1 MIDIIQLNKQQLEG
15 FTNSDAFKT
24 FDFAPI
30 SELRE
35 KSHIHNP
42 RAKYNDTLL
51 FLAYEDGQ
59 LAGYLGML
67 PDDITN
73 KAGELLHFGW
83 LSTLFVS
90 EKHRGKQIAQKL
102 LYAAEGAYNGNLM
115 ITEFTESAGRLYY
128 KIGLFQDFGE
138 KKAVRYYFKSNLAE
152 LLPIKK
158 KIFNDNKSLLKIMD
172 KIINIFVPYLSKGKN
187 HTYKISN
194 EWTPELENF
203 ITYQEKNSISR
214 GAQDFKWIINYPWLS
229 TEKEQASYLFSSF
242 SQDYK
247 MFWVIVYEN
256 QKMVAAILCSTR
268 NAHLKVLY
276 YFGEQ
281 SADIMASLLPK
292 IIRQYKTKMLT
303 IYDDQLNDE
312 IEKNNYL
319 KSLYSKSLLR
329 KYLIHKSFK
338 EKLGQDFLF
347 DFKDGD
353 GDFCFT

>member
-15 FTNSDAFKT
+15 FTTSEAFKT

-35 KSHIHNP
+35 KSHIRNP
-42 RAKYNDTLL
+42 RAQDNDTLL

-73 KAGELLHFGW
+73 KAGDLLHFGW
-83 LSTLFVS
+83 LTTLFVS

-102 LYAAEGAYNGNLM
+102 LYAAEEAYKGNLM

-128 KIGLFQDFGE
+128 KIGLFQDFGA

-152 LLPIKK
+152 LLPGKK
-158 KIFNDNKSLLKIMD
+158 KIFNDNKDLLKIID
-172 KIINIFVPYLSKGKN
+172 KSLNIFIPYFSKGKN
-187 HTYKISN
+187 HMYKISQ
-194 EWTPELENF
+194 EWTQELENF
-203 ITYQEKNSISR
+203 ITNQEKNSISR
-214 GAQDFKWIINYPWLS
+214 SAQDFKWIINYPWLS
-229 TEKEQASYLFSSF
+229 TEKEQANYLFSSF

-247 MFWVIVYEN
+247 MFWVNIYRNE
-256 QKMVAAILCSTR
+256 KIVAAILCSTR

-281 SADIMASLLPK
+281 SDISASLLPT
-292 IIRQYKTKMLT
+292 IIREYKSKMLT
-303 IYDDQLNDE
+303 IYDDQLNYV
-312 IEKNNYL
+312 IKKHNYL
-319 KSLYSKSLLR
+319 KPLYSKSLLR

-338 EKLGQDFLF
+338 EKLGQDFVF